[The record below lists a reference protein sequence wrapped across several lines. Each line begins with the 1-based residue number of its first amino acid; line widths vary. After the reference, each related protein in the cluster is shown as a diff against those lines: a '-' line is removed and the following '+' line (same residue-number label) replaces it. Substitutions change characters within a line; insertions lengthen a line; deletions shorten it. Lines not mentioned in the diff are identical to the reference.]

1 MKEHVAPPI
10 LLRVFKDSNHVNLQH
25 WLGATCKSLGEE
37 AMIAGD
43 WMYRSYLNN
52 PDPVGG
58 DPQKALNDI
67 FGEGVFSLATPAPDT
82 VTGTFDMGGGLILD
96 LRGQIS
102 AGTGGPVTV
111 QMAGVGR
118 PGTRTEGWEYDY
130 YAWPAYMW
138 PAGVN
143 QVPSLVGTVLRAKPH
158 NGGKAGVTASFIA
171 VRRPAP

>member
-1 MKEHVAPPI
+1 
-10 LLRVFKDSNHVNLQH
+10 
-25 WLGATCKSLGEE
+25 
-37 AMIAGD
+37 MIAGD

-58 DPQKALNDI
+58 DPQKALDDL
-67 FGEGVFSLATPAPDT
+67 FGEGVFSLATPTPDT
-82 VTGTFDMGGGLILD
+82 VTGTFDMGGGLVLD

-102 AGTGGPVTV
+102 AGTGGLVTV
-111 QMAGVGR
+111 QMAGLGR
-118 PGTRTEGWEYDY
+118 PGTGTDGWEYDY

-158 NGGKAGVTASFIA
+158 NGGRAGVTASFIA
-171 VRRPAP
+171 VRRP